1 MQREE
6 QLGQFPAL
14 SGDTS
19 PAGAL
24 GDGDAGAEVAARS
37 HSELRSAAALL
48 LVSREVGTRTVKA
61 IHAGLMNMNDPNNT
75 SEPAGRLQKPVAGF
89 GHTTAINGVTPTQS
103 MGSASASDLSL

>member
-37 HSELRSAAALL
+37 HTELRSAAALL

-61 IHAGLMNMNDPNNT
+61 IHAGLMNMNDPNHT
-75 SEPAGRLQKPVAGF
+75 SEPAGRLQKPVAG
-89 GHTTAINGVTPTQS
+89 HTTAINGVTPTQS
-103 MGSASASDLSL
+103 TGSASASDLSL